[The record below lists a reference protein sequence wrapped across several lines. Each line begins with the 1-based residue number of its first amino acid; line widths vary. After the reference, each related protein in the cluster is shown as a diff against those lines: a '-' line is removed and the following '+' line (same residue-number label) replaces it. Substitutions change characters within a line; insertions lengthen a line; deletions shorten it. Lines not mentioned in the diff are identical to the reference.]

1 MFDLCFVLYILEI
14 IQEINQ
20 RNAFWY
26 QKWKLQKQP
35 SGGFLNNVSSE
46 IFRKLE
52 CGGVCVQWQFMPSSS
67 NCNERELNYGFFFG
81 NSQSSYSA

>member
-26 QKWKLQKQP
+26 QKWKLNNN
-35 SGGFLNNVSSE
+35 LNNVSSE

-67 NCNERELNYGFFFG
+67 NCNERELNHGVFFWKF
-81 NSQSSYSA
+81 SE